1 MQTST
6 NKKARAAELR
16 GSLLAEQAR
25 LTSQRMTDLQVLIT
39 PENTA
44 AEDRVPLLH
53 DQFVAITKHSRDH
66 QRLAFIKSAL
76 QRFDRGE
83 FGICEECEEE
93 IPLGRLQAIPWA
105 AYCVSCQERI
115 EGLGSNVKQ
124 ELLLV
129 A

>member
-6 NKKARAAELR
+6 NRKARVAELR
-16 GSLLAEQAR
+16 ASLLAEQAR
-25 LTSQRMTDLQVLIT
+25 LTSGRRSDFQVLIT

-44 AEDRVPLLH
+44 AEDQAPLLH
-53 DQFVAITKHSRDH
+53 DQFVAITNHSRDR
-66 QRLAFIKSAL
+66 QRLASIESAL

-93 IPLGRLQAIPWA
+93 IPLERLQAIPWA

-115 EGLGSNVKQ
+115 ERFGSTVKQ
-124 ELLLV
+124 ELLLT

>member
-6 NKKARAAELR
+6 NKKARVAELR
-16 GSLLAEQAR
+16 ASLLAEQAR
-25 LTSQRMTDLQVLIT
+25 LTSDRMTDLQVLIT

-44 AEDRVPLLH
+44 VEDRAPLLH
-53 DQFVAITKHSRDH
+53 DQFVAITKHSRDR
-66 QRLAFIKSAL
+66 QRLASIKSAL

-93 IPLGRLQAIPWA
+93 IPVERLQAIPWA
-105 AYCVSCQERI
+105 AYCVPCQERL
-115 EGLGSNVKQ
+115 ERFRSTAQQ

>member
-6 NKKARAAELR
+6 KRKARVAELHAN
-16 GSLLAEQAR
+16 LLAEQAR
-25 LTSQRMTDLQVLIT
+25 LTSDRMSDLQVLIT
-39 PENTA
+39 PEDTA

-53 DQFVAITKHSRDH
+53 DQFVAINKHSRGR

-76 QRFDRGE
+76 QRFDCGE

-93 IPLGRLQAIPWA
+93 IPLERLQAIPWA
-105 AYCVSCQERI
+105 AYCVPCQERL
-115 EGLGSNVKQ
+115 ERLRSTVKQ

>member
-6 NKKARAAELR
+6 NRKARVAELR
-16 GSLLAEQAR
+16 VSLLAEQAR
-25 LTSQRMTDLQVLIT
+25 IISDRMSDLQVLIA

-44 AEDRVPLLH
+44 AEDQAPLLH
-53 DQFVAITKHSRDH
+53 DQFVAITRHSQDR
-66 QRLAFIKSAL
+66 QRLALVKSAL

-93 IPLGRLQAIPWA
+93 IALGRLQAIPWA
-105 AYCVSCQERI
+105 AYCVSCQERL
-115 EGLGSNVKQ
+115 ELSAVKQ